1 MSITIHRKTKTP
13 GSSFLL
19 KLEINNQQIEKI
31 RPNQMI
37 ELDIPG
43 QTATVALKQFAVR
56 NKPITI
62 GNDDFLEI
70 TVKPSFNYYYWTLIV
85 SFTTLFFIL
94 SLKWRLILI
103 FFLLLQS
110 LIVGFFY
117 NFYELKIIKKL

>member
-1 MSITIHRKTKTP
+1 MSITIHRKTKTS

-56 NKPITI
+56 NKPITM
-62 GNDDFLEI
+62 GNGDFLEI

-103 FFLLLQS
+103 FFCYFNL
-110 LIVGFFY
+110 
-117 NFYELKIIKKL
+117 